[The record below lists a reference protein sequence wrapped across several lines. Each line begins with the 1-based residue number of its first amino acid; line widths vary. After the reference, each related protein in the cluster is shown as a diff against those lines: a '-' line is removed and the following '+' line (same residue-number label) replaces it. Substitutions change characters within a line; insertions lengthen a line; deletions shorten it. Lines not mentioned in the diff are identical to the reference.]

1 MKKNNI
7 DSTKRKDVTR
17 KLLEDDNALR
27 EFIGGKFQ
35 KKADREKELL
45 ALDGIGFINKNNQ

>member
-35 KKADREKELL
+35 KKADREKEL

>member
-7 DSTKRKDVTR
+7 DSTKRKDVTM

-27 EFIGGKFQ
+27 EFIGSKFQ
-35 KKADREKELL
+35 KKADREKEL
-45 ALDGIGFINKNNQ
+45 ALDGIGFIKKNNQ